1 MSQTQRLQFEKN
13 LEDEYVTGE
22 FTWNSKKKDIIKMWA
37 DSCSHHIR
45 PVNLICQHI
54 KRKLRDRGI
63 SEGSIAYVHESLDDD
78 NYDIYKD
85 PRYDTSEYIDMQRRG
100 NPRPSIFEDYGELA
114 KETLTPEELEQRS
127 PAEQYEIIT
136 KEVKLIKSFKTKF
149 SDRIN
154 VLENFSQTHKVKI
167 PEFET
172 ESSDIPPEHFWG
184 QSEAYYD
191 ARGFEQ
197 EHAKLSKSWG
207 DVAETL
213 FHFRPTPE
221 VAAYC
226 SKRFKEY
233 KDNDFAN
240 FRLANMVLLKAYQNV
255 TNPVS
260 DGKWGELLDG
270 WFKIGWDQKVNC
282 GSHGS
287 GVVNSIDTG
296 EYVIKE
302 YKDGRREVVGL
313 KREFTREQVGDKT
326 SRDLLKLA
334 MVAVSK
340 DQVQRALTHWI
351 KNTNLVEMVGAG
363 EIEQ

>member
-1 MSQTQRLQFEKN
+1 MSQKERLQFEKN

-54 KRKLRDRGI
+54 KRKLRDRGVT
-63 SEGSIAYVHESLDDD
+63 EGSIAYVHESLDGD

-85 PRYDTSEYIDMQRRG
+85 PRFDTSSERGG
-100 NPRPSIFEDYGELA
+100 NPRPSIFEDFDDLA
-114 KETLTPEELEQRS
+114 RDTLTPDELKQRS
-127 PAEQYEIIT
+127 KAEQYEIIT

-149 SDRIN
+149 SDRIK
-154 VLENFSQTHKVKI
+154 VLEDFANTEDVSI

-172 ESSDIPPEHFWG
+172 ESSDIPPEKFWG

-226 SKRFKEY
+226 SKKFKEY
-233 KDNDFAN
+233 REKDFEN
-240 FRLANMVLLKAYQNV
+240 FRLANMVCLKAYQNL
-255 TNPVS
+255 TNPIS
-260 DGKWGELLDG
+260 DGKWGALLDG
-270 WFKIGWDQKVNC
+270 WLKIGYDQKVNC

-287 GVVNSIDTG
+287 GVTNAIDTG
-296 EYVIKE
+296 EYVLKE
-302 YKDGRREVVGL
+302 YKDGRKEIVGL

-326 SRDLLKLA
+326 GRDLLRLA
-334 MVAVSK
+334 RIALEK
-340 DQVQRALTHWI
+340 DKVQQAFTYWI
-351 KNTNLVEMVGAG
+351 KNTNLVEIVN
-363 EIEQ
+363 QS